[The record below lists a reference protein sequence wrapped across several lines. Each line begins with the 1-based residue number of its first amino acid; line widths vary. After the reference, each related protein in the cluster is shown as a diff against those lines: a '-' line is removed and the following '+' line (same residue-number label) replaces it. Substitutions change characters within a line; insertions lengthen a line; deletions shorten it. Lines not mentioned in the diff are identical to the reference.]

1 VGLLRVLAAIDLAAT
16 VGTQFINQEIN
27 STAFKER
34 FGDDNEAYKD
44 FVKDYKKFES
54 VLNAGLFSAGV
65 LIGVGSYAR
74 SVNRSARVVANRTG
88 STVFSK
94 LDEVTQAL
102 GPEVWNGHNF
112 VKSFASRLDNIP
124 DEFYE
129 FSEELVR
136 KLDADFARKS
146 ASARGIFEAELRKPS
161 GLTAYKLLDD
171 FDEWRPDP
179 NVIRQLAIDLEASP
193 PLKAELLT
201 DGPEGVFAWK
211 LIDDGIP
218 NTIWCVGSN

>member
-1 VGLLRVLAAIDLAAT
+1 
-16 VGTQFINQEIN
+16 
-27 STAFKER
+27 
-34 FGDDNEAYKD
+34 
-44 FVKDYKKFES
+44 
-54 VLNAGLFSAGV
+54 LFSAGV

-102 GPEVWNGHNF
+102 GSEVWNGHNY

-136 KLDADFARKS
+136 KLDADLARKS
-146 ASARGIFEAELRKPS
+146 TSARELFEAELRKPS
-161 GLTAYKLLDD
+161 GLTAYKLLGD
-171 FDEWRPDP
+171 FDEWRPNPD
-179 NVIRQLAIDLEASP
+179 VVRQLTIDLEASP
-193 PLKAELLT
+193 LLKSRLLD
-201 DGPEGVFAWK
+201 DGDHGVMAWK
-211 LIDDGIP
+211 LIDDNVP
-218 NTIWCVGSN
+218 TPIWCATN